1 VSGNIHA
8 VSFAAGP
15 EPYIA
20 SLRYAAFVFER
31 WLTKEK
37 YRELRKPVG
46 KLRNITVNC
55 NLKRHTRFDIMSLSD
70 PIADMLTRIRNA
82 VRVNK
87 EQVNVK
93 ASKIC
98 EGVAAVLKKEGYIL
112 DYDRIDDGN
121 QGILRVMLK
130 YDQEGHSIINEIT
143 RASKPGRRVYSSV
156 EKLPRVLAGMGIAIV
171 STSKGVMSDI
181 NCRQNNIGGEILCTV
196 S

>member
-20 SLRYAAFVFER
+20 NLRYAASVFER
-31 WLTKEK
+31 WLTKGK
-37 YRELRKPVG
+37 YLELRKPVG

-55 NLKRHTRFDIMSLSD
+55 NLKRHTRFEIMSLSD

-82 VRVNK
+82 MRVNK
-87 EQVNVK
+87 EQVNIK
-93 ASKIC
+93 ASNIC
-98 EGVAAVLKKEGYIL
+98 EGIAVVLKKEGYIL
-112 DYDRIDDGN
+112 DYDR
-121 QGILRVMLK
+121 
-130 YDQEGHSIINEIT
+130 
-143 RASKPGRRVYSSV
+143 ASKPGRRIYCSV

-171 STSKGVMSDI
+171 STSEGVMSDI
-181 NCRQNNIGGEILCTV
+181 NCRQNNVGGEILCTV